1 MLRWK
6 YSRPLLG
13 LLLLVL
19 AIAPLF
25 TNNPLGKPGLQ
36 QTMAVAFVWGA
47 LALTYDLLFGFT
59 GLLSFGHALY
69 FATGVYVS
77 CILIN
82 HDVVSWWLAALIAIA
97 VSSILA
103 FLVGAASLR
112 TTGITFAMVTL
123 AFGEAGHVIVN
134 RNFFNLTG
142 GENGIALNADNVPQ
156 IWIGVFNTKFIYW
169 LALAALI
176 FTYAV
181 IWWVT
186 ESSAGKVFSA
196 LRDNEQRVQVLGLN
210 TQHFKLL
217 AFVISAALAA
227 MLGFVM
233 LIAAG
238 SAAPRF
244 AESGVTIALLLM
256 VVIGGAVTRW
266 GAVLG
271 GIFYS
276 FASTRMQD
284 LTQQESFKS
293 IPKWI
298 GGPIAEPAL
307 LLGLIF
313 ILIVMFSPGGLSGA
327 YYRLRLKALT
337 RKSS

>member
-156 IWIGVFNTKFIYW
+156 IWIGVFNTKYIY
-169 LALAALI
+169 
-176 FTYAV
+176 
-181 IWWVT
+181 
-186 ESSAGKVFSA
+186 
-196 LRDNEQRVQVLGLN
+196 LR
-210 TQHFKLL
+210 
-217 AFVISAALAA
+217 SY
-227 MLGFVM
+227 
-233 LIAAG
+233 
-238 SAAPRF
+238 
-244 AESGVTIALLLM
+244 M
-256 VVIGGAVTRW
+256 VGHRE
-266 GAVLG
+266 LC
-271 GIFYS
+271 
-276 FASTRMQD
+276 R
-284 LTQQESFKS
+284 KS
-293 IPKWI
+293 I
-298 GGPIAEPAL
+298 
-307 LLGLIF
+307 F
-313 ILIVMFSPGGLSGA
+313 CTS
-327 YYRLRLKALT
+327 RQ
-337 RKSS
+337 

>member
-1 MLRWK
+1 M
-6 YSRPLLG
+6 LG

-19 AIAPLF
+19 AVAPLF

-156 IWIGVFNTKFIYW
+156 IWIGVFNTKYIYW

-176 FTYAV
+176 FTYLV

-186 ESSAGKVFSA
+186 ESSAGKAFSA

-293 IPKWI
+293 IPEWI

>member
-1 MLRWK
+1 MLA
-6 YSRPLLG
+6 
-13 LLLLVL
+13 LLLIVL
-19 AIAPLF
+19 ALAPMF
-25 TNNPLGKPGLQ
+25 TSLPLGKPGLQ
-36 QTMAVAFVWGA
+36 QTMAVAFIWGA

-82 HDVVSWWLAALIAIA
+82 NEVVSWWLAALIAIA
-97 VSSILA
+97 ASGLLA
-103 FLVGAASLR
+103 ALVGAASLR

-123 AFGEAGHVIVN
+123 AFGEAGHVIVGK
-134 RNFFNLTG
+134 NFFNLTG
-142 GENGIALNADNVPQ
+142 GENGIALNERIPQ
-156 IWIGVFNTKFIYW
+156 FWIGVFNTKYIYW
-169 LALAALI
+169 TALLALI
-176 FTYAV
+176 ITYLV

-186 ESSAGKVFSA
+186 ESSAGKVFAA

-210 TQHFKLL
+210 TQRFKLL
-217 AFVISAALAA
+217 SFVISGTLAG

-244 AESGVTIALLLM
+244 AEAGVTIALLLM

-284 LTQQESFKS
+284 LTQQEAFTS

-307 LLGLIF
+307 LLGIIF
-313 ILIVMFSPGGLSGA
+313 IFIVMFAPGGLSGA
-327 YYRLRLKALT
+327 YYRLRLRALT